1 MVVVLGHAG
10 DKLLPAHKG
19 GLRFPRLERPGEV
32 FVDRPL
38 IIRKLVHAAKAE
50 GLWQEAPDIG
60 VSGRPAETL
69 DPRGPH
75 PDIFD
80 LNAHHFDRAVRTY
93 DILECSSYA
102 EAELPIG
109 PPEIESD
116 PCCEKGRGRPRHL
129 TNCGN
134 LSPEK
139 RFIHPDP
146 RYAARAIL
154 ALSATP
160 LFADANANE
169 QARIRR
175 LGGGLHIFIDES
187 GTFTGTGAKQ
197 PAVSVIGALVIAS
210 HRLPR
215 LLEKYAKL
223 RLALPKRKGEVKGS
237 QLDEKQVAAV
247 VELLRKNGALFFASM
262 IDLGS
267 HTAEEIA
274 NHRDKRS
281 ASLSGNLTDKHSKEL
296 RNGVA
301 DLQRRL
307 AGFPEQLYVQGVVM
321 TDLLYQITDE
331 MIVYHCQRFPKELQE
346 FHWIVDAK
354 NPSAV
359 TDWEDWWSNTIVI
372 WLQSM
377 SLAQPGSFLP
387 GGDYRHFRRFMM
399 DGLPDY
405 VRDANPRAGRSPA
418 MVIDLQKMYRESFS
432 FSSDPEPGLELVDIV
447 TNALR
452 RGLIGNLGDEA
463 WLPLRGLMIH
473 RSDTYVNAVG
483 LGEAGL
489 TLVKPLARR
498 MNHFRTGG
506 RSMSTRGL
514 VWPEDKFAPP

>member
-1 MVVVLGHAG
+1 M
-10 DKLLPAHKG
+10 
-19 GLRFPRLERPGEV
+19 
-32 FVDRPL
+32 
-38 IIRKLVHAAKAE
+38 
-50 GLWQEAPDIG
+50 
-60 VSGRPAETL
+60 
-69 DPRGPH
+69 
-75 PDIFD
+75 
-80 LNAHHFDRAVRTY
+80 
-93 DILECSSYA
+93 
-102 EAELPIG
+102 
-109 PPEIESD
+109 
-116 PCCEKGRGRPRHL
+116 
-129 TNCGN
+129 
-134 LSPEK
+134 
-139 RFIHPDP
+139 
-146 RYAARAIL
+146 
-154 ALSATP
+154 
-160 LFADANANE
+160 
-169 QARIRR
+169 
-175 LGGGLHIFIDES
+175 HIFIDES

-197 PAVSVIGALVIAS
+197 PAVSVIGALVVAS

-215 LLEKYAKL
+215 LFEKYANL

-262 IDLGS
+262 IDLAS

-274 NHRDKRS
+274 KHRVQRT
-281 ASLSGNLTDKHSKEL
+281 ASLSANLTDKHSKEL
-296 RNGVA
+296 RDGVA

-307 AGFPEQLYVQGVVM
+307 AGFPEQLYVQSVVM

-359 TDWEDWWSNTIVI
+359 TDWEDWWSSTIII

-399 DGLPDY
+399 NGLPDY
-405 VRDANPRAGRSPA
+405 VRDANPRAGRNPA

-463 WLPLRGLMIH
+463 WLSLRGLMIH
-473 RSDTYVNAVG
+473 RPGTYVNAVG
-483 LGEAGL
+483 LGEAGR
-489 TLVKPLARR
+489 TLAKPVAQR
-498 MNHFRTGG
+498 MNNFRTGG

-514 VWPEDKFAPP
+514 VWPEDKLPPA